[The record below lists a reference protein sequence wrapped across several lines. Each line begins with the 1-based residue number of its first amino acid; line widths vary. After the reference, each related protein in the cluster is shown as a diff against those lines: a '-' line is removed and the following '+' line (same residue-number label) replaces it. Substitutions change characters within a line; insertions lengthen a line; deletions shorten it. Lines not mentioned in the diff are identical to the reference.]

1 MHSYTDIF
9 VETLRTLDLHDLLS
23 ERDVALLRAAEAHHR
38 NELRRE
44 ALVTDD
50 YGEQPWQA

>member
-23 ERDVALLRAAEAHHR
+23 ERDLALLRAAEAHHR

-44 ALVTDD
+44 VLATDD